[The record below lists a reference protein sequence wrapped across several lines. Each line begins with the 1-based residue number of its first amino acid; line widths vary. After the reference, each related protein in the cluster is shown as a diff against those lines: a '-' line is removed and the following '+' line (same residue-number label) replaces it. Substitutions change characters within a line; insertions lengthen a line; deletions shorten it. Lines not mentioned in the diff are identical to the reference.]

1 MNYGKNLIMKKINN
15 FYKKNILKIINIF
28 IILQPILD
36 VVTAISINY
45 FHKNITIGAIVRTL
59 FLTFNVFYILFLD
72 TTKNKKK
79 NRIFLILFLIYL
91 LFFSLIQLTNKDLN
105 AYLYEIKNTINTFYL
120 PIITISLLDAFSQY
134 NIKFKSKT
142 LLTTYLLYIFLV
154 IFPNMTNTSFLS
166 YSHSKLGNVGW
177 FISANAVG
185 NILSILLPIIFI
197 YIKKLNTNLLIK
209 FVIAASTL
217 YVFAS
222 MGTKVPILSLCIFLL
237 LTYIFYV
244 TKWIKNKNFKQILI
258 SIIIFVSTI
267 ICSIIIIPKTTFYKN
282 LEIHKNY
289 LGLNS
294 YIEVLTKYE
303 LIDHF
308 IFSQR
313 LTFLNNTRTNYLNSP
328 MQEKLFGIG
337 YIENYKTENESIKT
351 IEIDYFDI
359 IYRNGILG
367 TIIYVYPFIKISKK
381 IFNKLKDKTL
391 ENVEYKICLLLICL
405 LSLFSGH
412 VLIAPAVSIFVALI
426 ITIILKG
433 GHNEQIN

>member
-1 MNYGKNLIMKKINN
+1 MMNYGKNLIMKKINN

-237 LTYIFYV
+237 LYIFLC
-244 TKWIKNKNFKQILI
+244 IL
-258 SIIIFVSTI
+258 S
-267 ICSIIIIPKTTFYKN
+267 
-282 LEIHKNY
+282 
-289 LGLNS
+289 
-294 YIEVLTKYE
+294 
-303 LIDHF
+303 
-308 IFSQR
+308 
-313 LTFLNNTRTNYLNSP
+313 TFLA
-328 MQEKLFGIG
+328 EI
-337 YIENYKTENESIKT
+337 IK
-351 IEIDYFDI
+351 
-359 IYRNGILG
+359 
-367 TIIYVYPFIKISKK
+367 
-381 IFNKLKDKTL
+381 
-391 ENVEYKICLLLICL
+391 
-405 LSLFSGH
+405 
-412 VLIAPAVSIFVALI
+412 
-426 ITIILKG
+426 
-433 GHNEQIN
+433 